1 MTKYFSLILCVVL
14 TVSCG
19 AVEENKQT
27 DLIDSD
33 TDQITFKDNTQFKQD
48 IAAYKTVVNV
58 IRETGLAQNFVIL
71 PGDVKDVK
79 AYIKNNERI
88 LEYNP
93 EFMMQLESDTNW
105 HGISVLAREIG
116 HHLSHH
122 DLQGNRSSMDEELE
136 ADRYAGF
143 VLQKMGAT
151 LDQAILAIENSNND
165 NAIQNAPINSRISA
179 LSQGW
184 NNSRILS
191 SDSIATTEIAV
202 ITSPAHPNSQEELN
216 TNYLYQIFL
225 AVDTTFYFI
234 DKHDVA
240 FVEKNKKHVRIGEKK
255 DSNKPGFDWIF
266 LKEEDSYGVDAKG
279 RLWAFSTDG
288 KFHIVGQ
295 AVAFNK

>member
-1 MTKYFSLILCVVL
+1 MTKYFALFLCVVHA
-14 TVSCG
+14 VSCG
-19 AVEENKQT
+19 TEEKNKQADLVDSNT
-27 DLIDSD
+27 DP
-33 TDQITFKDNTQFKQD
+33 ITFEDNTQFKQD

-71 PGDVKDVK
+71 PGKVKDVK
-79 AYIKNNERI
+79 AYVENNERI

-93 EFMMQLESDTNW
+93 EFMMQLEEDTNW

-122 DLQGNRSSMDEELE
+122 DLTEGQSSMEEELE

-151 LDQAILAIENSNND
+151 LEQAILAIENTNNNTQNSSI
-165 NAIQNAPINSRISA
+165 NARISA

-191 SDSIATTEIAV
+191 SDSIASAIAAIPTPSPQAEI
-202 ITSPAHPNSQEELN
+202 N
-216 TNYLYQIFL
+216 THYIYQIFL
-225 AVDTTFYFI
+225 AVDTTFYYI
-234 DKHDVA
+234 DKHNVA

-266 LKEEDSYGVDAKG
+266 MKEEDSYGVDAKG
-279 RLWAFSTDG
+279 KLWAFSTDG
-288 KFHIVGQ
+288 QFHIVGQ
-295 AVAFNK
+295 AVTFDK